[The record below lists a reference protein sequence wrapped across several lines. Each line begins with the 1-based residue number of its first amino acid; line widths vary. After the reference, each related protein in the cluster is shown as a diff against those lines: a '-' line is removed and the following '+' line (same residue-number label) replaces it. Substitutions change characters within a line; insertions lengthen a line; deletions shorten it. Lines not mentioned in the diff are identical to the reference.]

1 MRQTVGFILCPSRID
16 VIAEKIAAFHKKD
29 CGADKID
36 AETRRLENIER
47 EINACVDALIKTSNQ
62 LALDRINE
70 RLALLEL
77 QKSDAEIT
85 LEKLKIAADMSIT
98 AAEVSAWLRTFCDG
112 SLDDPDFCRRIIY
125 AFINSVFV
133 YDDKLAVY
141 YNLGDLSG
149 GKLVSWAEN
158 TEYISNSGGAGCSDS
173 YTHGQPRK
181 NGIPKGIP
189 FFLLTCD
196 GAQEY
201 PRYRVFARETSA
213 REATIEREAHRRF
226 DALAVHA
233 KISSPQPLK

>member
-29 CGADKID
+29 CGADKIN

-173 YTHGQPRK
+173 YTHGQPK
-181 NGIPKGIP
+181 HKLSENAFIIFVNG
-189 FFLLTCD
+189 FL
-196 GAQEY
+196 GA
-201 PRYRVFARETSA
+201 VFTR
-213 REATIEREAHRRF
+213 
-226 DALAVHA
+226 
-233 KISSPQPLK
+233 